1 MTINLTEL
9 FEVQRKLDAEIEKKH
24 PTVPGEDRLAKRILA
39 LQVELG
45 ECANEWRGFKFW
57 SNRQE
62 PNLVYQTTCDPASA
76 THHYCDE
83 CKGVVSNENTNKHYE
98 ICEGDLYPM
107 KSKNPLLE
115 EYVDCLHF
123 VLSIGNGLNFDI
135 QMLEQMISPKK
146 MKNLADQF
154 LWTNRGLTNLYEAHR
169 DMTPTSRPH
178 YYLLLFDAIMGL
190 GEMLGF
196 TWEQVTDAYISKNKT
211 NWERQA
217 NGY

>member
-1 MTINLTEL
+1 MEMNLKDL

-24 PTVPGEDRLAKRILA
+24 PVVQGEDRLAKRILA

-57 SNRQE
+57 SKNQK
-62 PNLVYQTTCDPASA
+62 PNTYSINPIFGTEEDGTPYQSHEET
-76 THHYCDE
+76 
-83 CKGVVSNENTNKHYE
+83 
-98 ICEGDLYPM
+98 
-107 KSKNPLLE
+107 NPLLE

-123 VLSIGNGLNFDI
+123 VLSIGNSLKI
-135 QMLEQMISPKK
+135 KPEKLEQHTKPKR
-146 MKNLADQF
+146 MPDLVDQF
-154 LWTNRGLTNLYEAHR
+154 MWVNKKLVDLYEDNR
-169 DMTPTSRPH
+169 DMNLEASEY
-178 YYLLLFDAIMGL
+178 YYLCLFNAMLGL

-196 TWEQVTDAYISKNKT
+196 TWEQIEAAYMSKNAT